1 MLPIKASQPQKPILP
16 LCLFNGVTL
25 DDQLNFGRPHGRPT
39 ILYIGEPDEFASFRR
54 SKPIPLSST
63 LVARLPSFALILL
76 KHSTGSLLSA
86 PAVAHSSS
94 VHRLL
99 HHSAIHLQSLR
110 PKHSPLDCPAP
121 RVQLK
126 QRHQASQTF
135 FRTWLTLS
143 RSVASKV
150 GDNGLAKTRPLS
162 ADAALTSASRS
173 PTRPPST
180 AASRRTGFGQDLRF
194 LHSASS
200 GNGSRRSNINSS
212 STTLAWPSHFLLR

>member
-39 ILYIGEPDEFASFRR
+39 ILYIAGRIR
-54 SKPIPLSST
+54 LLQT
-63 LVARLPSFALILL
+63 LKTNSAILYIDSRPSPFKILL

-173 PTRPPST
+173 STRPPST